1 MGVAVTVAARKG
13 GESADDFIGAAGAST
28 VGSLGLF
35 TNYSATIGTTGK
47 TPIRVFP
54 GGSPSQRRYKLQEA
68 AVKLVPHE
76 RVARCFRYLRAGES
90 QVEVLHAA
98 CEGRAFYGK
107 LEVCGSVWLC
117 PVCSARVAE
126 ARRKELDEGVRACEA
141 GGGSVLH
148 LTLTVQ
154 HSRQDDLALLLYRF
168 ARAWDGLNT
177 HRAFKDKK
185 ASGKR
190 RATVGIMGRYGIM
203 GFVRAQE
210 VTHGQNGWH
219 PHYHL
224 LLFLSRPLTAP
235 RLASLEAEL
244 RVLWASSAAKEKL
257 SMNDH
262 GLTLRRGAG
271 AAAGYVAKWGLGAEL
286 AKSHVKT
293 GRLGSVTPWD
303 LLRAYAGGDVRS
315 GFLWR
320 EYAAAFKGKRQ
331 LFWSHNMR
339 ALLGLEEEVSDAV
352 AAAALPRAAVH
363 LGWITLADWFLVLRH
378 GKRGDLLDLAG
389 GGDFDVCREFL
400 AGLRGD
406 RRAERLRLGLDAPP
420 VLVIPPLV
428 QLHFLAMVS
437 QCFA

>member
-1 MGVAVTVAARKG
+1 MSAITPDMARLHP
-13 GESADDFIGAAGAST
+13 SAGA
-28 VGSLGLF
+28 SLGLF
-35 TNYSATIGTTGK
+35 TNYSATVATTGK
-47 TPIRVFP
+47 KPARVFSD
-54 GGSPSQRRYKLQEA
+54 GSPAERRYKLQEA
-68 AVKLVPHE
+68 AVRLVPHE

-90 QVEVLHAA
+90 YVEVLHAA
-98 CEGRAFYGK
+98 TEGRAFYGK

-117 PVCSARVAE
+117 PVCSVRVAE
-126 ARRKELDEGVRACEA
+126 GRRKELDEAVRACEV

-190 RATVGIMGRYGIM
+190 RATVGIMARYGIM

-224 LLFLSRPLTAP
+224 LLFLSRPLTASQ
-235 RLASLEAEL
+235 LASLEAEL

-262 GLTLRRGAG
+262 GLTLRLGAG
-271 AAAGYVAKWGLGAEL
+271 AAAAYVAKWGLGAEL

-293 GRLGSVTPWD
+293 GRLGSSTPWD
-303 LLRAYAGGDVRS
+303 LLRAYAAGDVRA

-339 ALLGLEEEVSDAV
+339 ALLGLEEEVSDAQ
-352 AAAALPRAAVH
+352 AAASLPSEAVH
-363 LGWITLADWFLVLRH
+363 LGWVTLADWFLVLRH
-378 GKRGDLLDLAG
+378 GKRGYLLDLAG
-389 GGDFDVCREFL
+389 GGDWDVCREFL
-400 AGLRGD
+400 AGLR
-406 RRAERLRLGLDAPP
+406 AERQAERIRRGLDAPP
-420 VLVIPPLV
+420 AIVIPPLT
-428 QLHFLAMVS
+428 QLHFLALVS
-437 QCFA
+437 CRA